1 MMGNK
6 PGGIFIDQH
15 QATELKRLAGFAT
28 FVKLCMGLEDAE
40 QFFLVGDTL
49 TLQNTTTGRAANM
62 LGTLDK
68 DFDFRDSGN

>member
-28 FVKLCMGLEDAE
+28 FVKLCMRLEDAE

-49 TLQNTTTGRAANM
+49 TL
-62 LGTLDK
+62 
-68 DFDFRDSGN
+68 